1 MKTKL
6 IQHLDCEG
14 EALGLYAYNADLMEF
29 HEAAKA
35 IDIAFGCALA
45 VLKEANPE
53 DEPMPGDVEG
63 RADEA
68 LSAQGIERV
77 YTDEHYSEHF

>member
-14 EALGLYAYNADLMEF
+14 EALGLYAYNADLKF

-45 VLKEANPE
+45 VLNEAE
-53 DEPMPGDVEG
+53 GEQGFGPGDVEG
-63 RADEA
+63 DADEV

-77 YTDEHYSEHF
+77 YTDFHYSEHF

>member
-29 HEAAKA
+29 TEAVKA
-35 IDIAFGCALA
+35 IDAAFGRALE
-45 VLKEANPE
+45 VLNEANGE
-53 DEPMPGDVEG
+53 QGFGPGDVEG
-63 RADEA
+63 DADEA